1 MAIKYILSPEK
12 IDLTQD
18 PLSAQIARTEIDIN
32 NDADSDSDSENLNPI
47 KNGDEL

>member
-1 MAIKYILSPEK
+1 MAIRYILSPEK

-18 PLSAQIARTEIDIN
+18 PLSAQIVRIETDIN
-32 NDADSDSDSENLNPI
+32 SDADSDSDSENLNLI